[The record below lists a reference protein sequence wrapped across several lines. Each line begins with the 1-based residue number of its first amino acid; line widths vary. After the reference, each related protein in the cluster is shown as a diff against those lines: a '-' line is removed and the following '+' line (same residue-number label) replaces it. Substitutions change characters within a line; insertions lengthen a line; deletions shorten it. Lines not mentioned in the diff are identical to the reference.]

1 MIKGIKGANVKIFF
15 QLKPA
20 SHSYQECS
28 FMSRLKLP
36 QIFNEY
42 TTMNYRTEIHISI
55 WITFC
60 LQLEDPPKLCQKAK
74 ITPPIPWNWKPQK
87 WSHKNHS
94 LASCLE
100 ILVGLTFV
108 SFLVGILTSMRN
120 IKLGYNTIKNSHSR
134 QRVWH
139 LVSSGNY
146 RSHERGLA
154 SRDWKTKVD
163 DKERNYCFTFAND
176 FFEDLAPLEISSQS
190 EERHV
195 YL

>member
-1 MIKGIKGANVKIFF
+1 MIKGIKGVNVKIFF

-20 SHSYQECS
+20 SHSYQGCS
-28 FMSRLKLP
+28 FMSRLL

-42 TTMNYRTEIHISI
+42 TSMNYRTEIHISI

-60 LQLEDPPKLCQKAK
+60 LKLEDPSKLSKSK
-74 ITPPIPWNWKPQK
+74 NHPSIPWNWNPQT

-108 SFLVGILTSMRN
+108 SLLVGILTSMRN

-154 SRDWKTKVD
+154 SRDWKTKID

-176 FFEDLAPLEISSQS
+176 FFEDLAPVEISSRS
-190 EERHV
+190 KERHV
-195 YL
+195 CL